1 MAKVVAPVT
10 RVAEVKIDKTD
21 FWFGTG
27 RRKSSVARVRMTLGG
42 KDLLVNDK
50 PIAEYF
56 PGVQSKISFEAPLKA
71 VGRLDTISATIN
83 PTQGGGGGVV
93 IDEVDS
99 PYGNQSWY
107 DSQIE
112 VEADGTV
119 LASTWGHNGG
129 YVGALNLGKAN
140 FGADN
145 TVSFDYNDATGLFSA
160 NLNGTL
166 SSMNY
171 GAGARYTPVA
181 YGSSQFYGFGNG
193 DITNLGNGQSFVGTI
208 ADVTIGSGAAAV
220 PEPAIWAMMLV
231 GMGLIGFAA
240 RRRQNVSLTYA

>member
-1 MAKVVAPVT
+1 MKSAISLVIMALGCGVACTPAQASV
-10 RVAEVKIDKTD
+10 IYQ
-21 FWFGTG
+21 
-27 RRKSSVARVRMTLGG
+27 SSAGVNVNGQFTP
-42 KDLLVNDK
+42 DLT
-50 PIAEYF
+50 ATATA
-56 PGVQSKISFEAPLKA
+56 SF
-71 VGRLDTISATIN
+71 TISATIN